1 MTNNIKVFTD
11 EFLSIYNDKEMQ
23 DYIKLLGANEMVEI
37 LKNHKTSMDFKSLPV
52 QPIAYVQGKISEEN
66 ICEYLIN
73 SFPKAGGYEI
83 ESVGSRKK
91 MGDIKITFTG
101 KGKVVS
107 VLIELKDYKNRIPT
121 VEIEKFK
128 RDVERIKP
136 SSAIFVSMNTKI
148 SGYAGSDTIRCE
160 NMDGTMITYLAP
172 LGEKIILKQMIDFH
186 ISCGMSSLTCPKIP
200 TEYYIARLKDNI
212 TVIQDIVN
220 DLNETELKMKKNFA
234 GIIKKLLKFESNMEL
249 IIGE

>member
-1 MTNNIKVFTD
+1 M
-11 EFLSIYNDKEMQ
+11 
-23 DYIKLLGANEMVEI
+23 
-37 LKNHKTSMDFKSLPV
+37 
-52 QPIAYVQGKISEEN
+52 
-66 ICEYLIN
+66 
-73 SFPKAGGYEI
+73 
-83 ESVGSRKK
+83 
-91 MGDIKITFTG
+91 
-101 KGKVVS
+101 
-107 VLIELKDYKNRIPT
+107 
-121 VEIEKFK
+121 EIEKFK